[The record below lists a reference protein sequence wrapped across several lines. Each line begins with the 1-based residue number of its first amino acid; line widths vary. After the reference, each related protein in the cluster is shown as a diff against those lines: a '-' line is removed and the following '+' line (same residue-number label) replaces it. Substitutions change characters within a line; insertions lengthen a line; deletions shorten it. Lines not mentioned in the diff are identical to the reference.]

1 MWHRSLRFREICIAT
16 ELRNHSR
23 RQSDDIPKSIAE
35 SVSGTL
41 QFVEGN
47 FLGLAEAMPEDKYS
61 FIPTVGKF
69 DGVRS
74 FGEQVKHV
82 ACAQFAFFN
91 EFEGNKPPD
100 DCEKG
105 GHDPAKTKAELI
117 KYLKD
122 SFDYSNRVLAT
133 LTAKNA
139 LDRIEGR
146 YGGPNTKLGISVI
159 AVRRVNRRRWV
170 RGKSGW
176 PKRYSWRRLLSKCTP
191 LFLSRDS
198 YQTTRIERVDRLSGA
213 VQDYVLRS
221 LSQESGGLKP
231 RGGATIPTICRRG
244 VRVRAPRQQISPL
257 LGRCRRLSLLTMMA
271 PRPSGSSS
279 HTTRFSRC
287 WHGSCSSVNSRK
299 SCHLI
304 FGTQI
309 LHCRDRSSLPEFGG
323 FSLDSQSTD
332 HG

>member
-1 MWHRSLRFREICIAT
+1 MSLLRVAAAIVIMCGIALSVVGKSSSQNSAT
-16 ELRNHSR
+16 TPAA
-23 RQSDDIPKSIAE
+23 QSDDIPKSIAE

-41 QFVEGN
+41 QFAEGD

-91 EFEGNKPPD
+91 EFEGKKPPD

-139 LDRIEGR
+139 LDRVEGR
-146 YGGPNTKLGISVI
+146 YAGPNTKLGISVI
-159 AVRRVNRRRWV
+159 AVWHITDHYGQLVE
-170 RGKSGW
+170 
-176 PKRYSWRRLLSKCTP
+176 YLRLNGIVPPRTQK
-191 LFLSRDS
+191 
-198 YQTTRIERVDRLSGA
+198 Y
-213 VQDYVLRS
+213 
-221 LSQESGGLKP
+221 GLK
-231 RGGATIPTICRRG
+231 
-244 VRVRAPRQQISPL
+244 VR
-257 LGRCRRLSLLTMMA
+257 
-271 PRPSGSSS
+271 
-279 HTTRFSRC
+279 
-287 WHGSCSSVNSRK
+287 
-299 SCHLI
+299 
-304 FGTQI
+304 
-309 LHCRDRSSLPEFGG
+309 
-323 FSLDSQSTD
+323 
-332 HG
+332 